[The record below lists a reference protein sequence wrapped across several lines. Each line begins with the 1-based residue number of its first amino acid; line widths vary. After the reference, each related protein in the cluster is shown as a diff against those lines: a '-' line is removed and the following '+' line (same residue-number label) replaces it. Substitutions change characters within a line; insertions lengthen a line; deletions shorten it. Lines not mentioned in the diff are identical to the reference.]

1 MTAPASHSLHERI
14 LADIRERI
22 LSDAWPPGHRIPFE
36 TELCV
41 QFSCSRMTVNKA
53 LSLLARSGLIERRRK
68 AGSFVAQPRSQSA
81 VLEIQDVKI
90 EVEALGLAYRY
101 QLLDRTQRK
110 ATEIDRTLLGLTA
123 ATQILA
129 MSCLHFAGDKP
140 FCLEQRLINLSAV
153 PLAKTESFVAA
164 APGPWLLA
172 RVPWTEARHTIRAS
186 NADPE
191 LAKLLAIK
199 ASTACLI
206 VERRT
211 WAVERPVTHVS
222 LTYPGARRE
231 IVASFRPA

>member
-1 MTAPASHSLHERI
+1 MTTPVSGSLHERI
-14 LADIRERI
+14 LTDIRERI
-22 LSDAWPPGHRIPFE
+22 LSGTWPPGHRIPFE

-41 QFSCSRMTVNKA
+41 QFDCSRMTVNKA

-101 QLLDRTQRK
+101 QRLDRAQRK
-110 ATEIDRTLLGLTA
+110 ATEIDRALLGLTMA
-123 ATQILA
+123 NQILA
-129 MSCLHFAGDKP
+129 LSCLHFAGDKP

-172 RVPWTEARHTIRAS
+172 HVPWTEARHTIRAT
-186 NADPE
+186 NADPD
-191 LAKLLAIK
+191 LARLLAIK
-199 ASTACLI
+199 ASTACLV

-211 WAVERPVTHVS
+211 WAVAKPVTYVS
-222 LTYPGARRE
+222 LTYPGAQRE
-231 IVASFRPA
+231 IVASFRHA